1 MNVAQINIKVSEL
14 INGKYILDRRA
25 RSLGSHTVIKL
36 DHRRRKSFS
45 VTRDVQINDQQQQLQ
60 QAWYFGAVYEA
71 KVPRKK
77 EKQKPTASTIKINA
91 AREAELTIEWQAF
104 PTSA

>member
-1 MNVAQINIKVSEL
+1 MNVAQINIKVSKL

-45 VTRDVQINDQQQQLQ
+45 ATRDVQINDQQQLQ
-60 QAWYFGAVYEA
+60 QAWYFGAV
-71 KVPRKK
+71 
-77 EKQKPTASTIKINA
+77 
-91 AREAELTIEWQAF
+91 
-104 PTSA
+104 